1 MESQSITTVSFASA
15 HAKLNPATHFSS
27 LEKTF
32 AFPDLPESFPT
43 QANVHGRLREG
54 NKRRQLGEKIDAEL
68 PQTASLS
75 LGFEQAED
83 VIDLD
88 WALDVTDD
96 AAGSVIHELDTDLGD
111 TTTGAGTAE
120 NTSHLDELNRLL
132 GGIHLGGWARRQRE
146 G

>member
-1 MESQSITTVSFASA
+1 MTRF
-15 HAKLNPATHFSS
+15 F
-27 LEKTF
+27 F
-32 AFPDLPESFPT
+32 AFELSRSVCRPGHEDHRKKTLQNS
-43 QANVHGRLREG
+43 
-54 NKRRQLGEKIDAEL
+54 IAEWKSH
-68 PQTASLS
+68 T
-75 LGFEQAED
+75 
-83 VIDLD
+83 